1 MGPAVTAGKARV
13 DSGSSRPAGSGGWAA
28 GVPVA
33 REFMNTKEVA
43 DYLRIRQ
50 RKVYALLRA
59 GKIPCSRVTGKWLFP
74 KHLIDLWV
82 AENTDYAGLGFETRP
97 PAPVVAG
104 SHDPLLDWAVRESGC
119 GLALRASGSLD
130 GLKQLAAGEAAMAA
144 LHVRDADTGDYNVPL
159 LRAAPSLREAV
170 LIHFARRRQ
179 GLLMAAGNPL
189 KLRGMASLRS
199 KKARLMQRQPSAG
212 SHLLLLHF
220 LEAARIKP
228 ADLNLVH
235 PPVASET
242 DVGLAIVEGRA
253 DAGLAI
259 EAVARQFRLAFVP
272 LTEER
277 FDIAM
282 RRKTYFEAPAQALLA
297 FLRGPAFKRRA
308 AALRGYDISET
319 GRVVW
324 NG

>member
-1 MGPAVTAGKARV
+1 MAPIRAEGKSALTGERAPGTLAVM
-13 DSGSSRPAGSGGWAA
+13 
-28 GVPVA
+28 A

-43 DYLRIRQ
+43 DYLRIKQ

-59 GKIPCSRVTGKWLFP
+59 KRIPCSRVTGKWLFP

-104 SHDPLLDWAVRESGC
+104 SHDPLLDWAVREADC

-130 GLKQLAAGEAAMAA
+130 GLKQLAAGEAVMAG
-144 LHVRDADTGDYNVPL
+144 LHVRDGKSGEYNVPV
-159 LRAAPSLREAV
+159 LREAAGLRDVV
-170 LIHFARRRQ
+170 LIRWAARRQ
-179 GLLMAAGNPL
+179 GLVLTAGNPL
-189 KLRGMASLRS
+189 KIRRVADVVRRR
-199 KKARLMQRQPSAG
+199 ARFMLRQPSAG

-220 LEAARIKP
+220 LARARLKP
-228 ADLNLVH
+228 GDVSFVH
-235 PPVASET
+235 PAVLSET

-253 DAGLAI
+253 DAGLAV

-272 LTEER
+272 LAEER
-277 FDIAM
+277 FDLAM
-282 RRKTYFEAPAQALLA
+282 RRKSYFDGPAQALLRFA
-297 FLRGPAFKRRA
+297 ATPAFRRRA
-308 AALRGYDISET
+308 AALGGYDVSET

>member
-1 MGPAVTAGKARV
+1 M
-13 DSGSSRPAGSGGWAA
+13 
-28 GVPVA
+28 A

-43 DYLRIRQ
+43 EYLRIKQ

-59 GKIPCSRVTGKWLFP
+59 RRIPCSRVTGKWLFP

-144 LHVRDADTGDYNVPL
+144 LHVRDAESGEYNAPL
-159 LRAAPSLREAV
+159 LRAAPSLREMV

-179 GLLMAAGNPL
+179 GLVLAPGNPM
-189 KLRGMASLRS
+189 KINGIASLKSR
-199 KKARLMQRQPSAG
+199 KARIMQRQAAAG

-220 LEAARIKP
+220 LEKARIKP
-228 ADLNLVH
+228 ADLQLVH
-235 PPVASET
+235 PPAASET
-242 DVGLAIVEGRA
+242 EVGLAIVEGRA

-272 LTEER
+272 LAEER
-277 FDIAM
+277 FDIAL
-282 RRKTYFEAPAQALLA
+282 RRKTYFEAPAQALFA
-297 FLRGPAFKRRA
+297 FARTPAFKRRA
-308 AALRGYDISET
+308 AALGGYDVAET
-319 GRVVW
+319 GAVAW

>member
-1 MGPAVTAGKARV
+1 
-13 DSGSSRPAGSGGWAA
+13 
-28 GVPVA
+28 VA
-33 REFMNTKEVA
+33 REFMSTKEVA
-43 DYLRIRQ
+43 DYLRIKQ

-59 GKIPCSRVTGKWLFP
+59 KRIPCSRVTGKWLFP

-104 SHDPLLDWAVRESGC
+104 SHDPLLDWAVRESEC

-130 GLKQLAAGEAAMAA
+130 GLKQLAAGEAVMAG
-144 LHVRDADTGDYNVPL
+144 LHVRDGKSGDYNVPV
-159 LRAAPSLREAV
+159 LRDAAGLRDIV
-170 LIHFARRRQ
+170 LVHWARRRQ
-179 GLLMAAGNPL
+179 GLVLAAGNPM
-189 KLRGMASLRS
+189 KIRGVDELR
-199 KKARLMQRQPSAG
+199 KNKARFMLRQPSAG

-220 LEAARIKP
+220 LAEARLKP
-228 ADLNLVH
+228 ADLNFVH
-235 PPVASET
+235 PPVLSET

-253 DAGLAI
+253 DAGLAV

-272 LTEER
+272 LAEER
-277 FDIAM
+277 FDLAI
-282 RRKTYFEAPAQALLA
+282 RRKSYFEAPAQTLFRFAA
-297 FLRGPAFKRRA
+297 TPAFKRRA
-308 AALRGYDISET
+308 ASLGGYAVGET

>member
-1 MGPAVTAGKARV
+1 MR
-13 DSGSSRPAGSGGWAA
+13 
-28 GVPVA
+28 VA

-43 DYLRIRQ
+43 DYLRIKQ

-59 GKIPCSRVTGKWLFP
+59 KRIPCSRVTGKWLFP

-104 SHDPLLDWAVRESGC
+104 SHDPLLDWAVGASDC

-130 GLKQLAAGEAAMAA
+130 GLKQLAAGEAVMAG
-144 LHVRDADTGDYNVPL
+144 LHVRDAKSGEYNVPI
-159 LRAAPSLREAV
+159 LREAAGLRDVV
-170 LIHFARRRQ
+170 LIRWAARRQ
-179 GLLMAAGNPL
+179 GLVLAAGNPL
-189 KLRGMASLRS
+189 KIRRVADAVRR
-199 KKARLMQRQPSAG
+199 KARFMLRQPSAG

-220 LEAARIKP
+220 LALARLKP
-228 ADLNLVH
+228 ADVNFVH
-235 PPVASET
+235 PAVLNET

-253 DAGLAI
+253 DAGLAV
-259 EAVARQFRLAFVP
+259 EAVARQFRLAFAP
-272 LTEER
+272 LAEER
-277 FDIAM
+277 FDLAL
-282 RRKTYFEAPAQALLA
+282 RRKSFFEGPAQALFRFA
-297 FLRGPAFKRRA
+297 ATPAFKRKA
-308 AALRGYDISET
+308 AALGGYDVGET

>member
-1 MGPAVTAGKARV
+1 
-13 DSGSSRPAGSGGWAA
+13 
-28 GVPVA
+28 
-33 REFMNTKEVA
+33 MNTREVA
-43 DYLRIRQ
+43 DYLRIKQ

-59 GKIPCSRVTGKWLFP
+59 KRIPCSRVTGKWLFP

-119 GLALRASGSLD
+119 GLAVRSGGSLD
-130 GLKQLAAGEAAMAA
+130 GLKQLAAGEAAMAG
-144 LHVRDADTGDYNVPL
+144 LHVRDAESGEYNAPL

-170 LIHFARRRQ
+170 LIHVARRRQ
-179 GLLMAAGNPL
+179 GLLLAPGNPL
-189 KLRGMASLRS
+189 KIKSLAGLRS
-199 KKARLMQRQPSAG
+199 RKARIMPRQAAAG
-212 SHLLLLHF
+212 SQILLLDL
-220 LEAARIKP
+220 LAKARIKP
-228 ADLNLVH
+228 ADLRLVH
-235 PPVASET
+235 PPASSET

-272 LTEER
+272 LADER
-277 FDIAM
+277 FDIAL
-282 RRKTYFEAPAQALLA
+282 RRKTYFEAPAQALFA
-297 FLRGPAFKRRA
+297 FLRTPAFRRRA
-308 AALRGYDISET
+308 AALGGYDVRKAGT
-319 GRVVW
+319 VVW

>member
-1 MGPAVTAGKARV
+1 
-13 DSGSSRPAGSGGWAA
+13 
-28 GVPVA
+28 
-33 REFMNTKEVA
+33 MNTKEVA
-43 DYLRIRQ
+43 DYLRIKQ

-59 GKIPCSRVTGKWLFP
+59 KRIPCSRVTGKWLFP

-104 SHDPLLDWAVRESGC
+104 SHDPLLEWAVRASGC

-130 GLKQLAAGEAAMAA
+130 GLKQLAAGEAVMAG
-144 LHVRDADTGDYNVPL
+144 LHVRDGKSGEYNARV
-159 LRAAPSLREAV
+159 LREAAGLRDVV
-170 LIHFARRRQ
+170 LIHWARRRQ
-179 GLLMAAGNPL
+179 GLVLAPGNPL
-189 KLRGMASLRS
+189 KIRRVADLP
-199 KKARLMQRQPSAG
+199 KKRAHFMLRQPSAG

-220 LEAARIKP
+220 HAAARLKP
-228 ADLNLVH
+228 ADMNFVH
-235 PPVASET
+235 PPVLSET

-272 LTEER
+272 LAEER
-277 FDIAM
+277 FDLAL
-282 RRKTYFEAPAQALLA
+282 RRRSYFEGPAQALFA
-297 FLRGPAFKRRA
+297 FAAGPALKRRA
-308 AALRGYDISET
+308 AALGGYDVSQS

-324 NG
+324 SG

>member
-1 MGPAVTAGKARV
+1 LTPASRDRQARPEGIEAGH
-13 DSGSSRPAGSGGWAA
+13 
-28 GVPVA
+28 VA
-33 REFMNTKEVA
+33 REFMSTKEVA
-43 DYLRIRQ
+43 DYLRIKQ

-59 GKIPCSRVTGKWLFP
+59 KRIPCSRVTGKWLFP

-130 GLKQLAAGEAAMAA
+130 GLKQLAAGEAVMAG
-144 LHVRDADTGDYNVPL
+144 LHVRDGKSGEYNVPV
-159 LRAAPSLREAV
+159 LRDAAGLRDIV
-170 LIHFARRRQ
+170 LVHWARRRQ
-179 GLLMAAGNPL
+179 GLVLAAGNPMKIRGL
-189 KLRGMASLRS
+189 AELRK
-199 KKARLMQRQPSAG
+199 KKARFMLRQPSAG

-220 LEAARIKP
+220 LAAARLKP
-228 ADLNLVH
+228 ADLNFVH
-235 PPVASET
+235 PPVLSET

-253 DAGLAI
+253 DAGLAV

-272 LTEER
+272 LAEER
-277 FDIAM
+277 FDLAM
-282 RRKTYFEAPAQALLA
+282 RRKSYFEAPAQALFRFA
-297 FLRGPAFKRRA
+297 ATPAFKRRA
-308 AALRGYDISET
+308 ASLGGYEVGET
-319 GRVVW
+319 GQVVW

>member
-1 MGPAVTAGKARV
+1 M
-13 DSGSSRPAGSGGWAA
+13 
-28 GVPVA
+28 A
-33 REFMNTKEVA
+33 REFMSTKEVA
-43 DYLRIRQ
+43 DYQRIKQ

-59 GKIPCSRVTGKWLFP
+59 KRIPCSRVTGKWLFP

-130 GLKQLAAGEAAMAA
+130 GLKQLAAGEAVMAG
-144 LHVRDADTGDYNVPL
+144 LHVRDGKSGEYNVPV
-159 LRAAPSLREAV
+159 LRDAAGLRDIV
-170 LIHFARRRQ
+170 LVHWARRRQ
-179 GLLMAAGNPL
+179 GLVLAAGNPMKIRGL
-189 KLRGMASLRS
+189 AELRK
-199 KKARLMQRQPSAG
+199 KKARFMLRQPSAG

-220 LEAARIKP
+220 LAAARLKP
-228 ADLNLVH
+228 ADLNFVH
-235 PPVASET
+235 PPVLSET

-253 DAGLAI
+253 DAGLAV

-272 LTEER
+272 LAEER
-277 FDIAM
+277 FDLAM
-282 RRKTYFEAPAQALLA
+282 RRKSYFEAPAQALFRFA
-297 FLRGPAFKRRA
+297 ATPAFKRRA
-308 AALRGYDISET
+308 ASLGGYEVGET
-319 GRVVW
+319 GQVVW

>member
-1 MGPAVTAGKARV
+1 M
-13 DSGSSRPAGSGGWAA
+13 
-28 GVPVA
+28 A
-33 REFMNTKEVA
+33 REFMSTKEVA
-43 DYLRIRQ
+43 DYLRIKQ

-59 GKIPCSRVTGKWLFP
+59 RRIPCSRVTGKWLFP

-104 SHDPLLDWAVRESGC
+104 SHDPLLDWAVRESDC

-130 GLKQLAAGEAAMAA
+130 GLKQLAAGEAMMAG
-144 LHVRDADTGDYNVPL
+144 LHVRDGKSGEYNVPV
-159 LRAAPSLREAV
+159 LRDAAGLRDIV
-170 LIHFARRRQ
+170 LIYWAQRRQ
-179 GLLMAAGNPL
+179 GLVLAAGNPMKVRGL
-189 KLRGMASLRS
+189 AELRK
-199 KKARLMQRQPSAG
+199 KKARFMLRQPSAG

-220 LEAARIKP
+220 LAEARLKP
-228 ADLNLVH
+228 ADVNFVH
-235 PPVASET
+235 PPVLSET

-253 DAGLAI
+253 DAGLAV

-272 LTEER
+272 LAEER
-277 FDIAM
+277 FDLAM
-282 RRKTYFEAPAQALLA
+282 RRKSYFEAPAQTLFRFAA
-297 FLRGPAFKRRA
+297 TPAFKRRA
-308 AALRGYDISET
+308 ASLGGYGVEET

>member
-1 MGPAVTAGKARV
+1 
-13 DSGSSRPAGSGGWAA
+13 
-28 GVPVA
+28 VA
-33 REFMNTKEVA
+33 REFMNTREVA
-43 DYLRIRQ
+43 EYLRIKQ

-59 GKIPCSRVTGKWLFP
+59 KRIPCSRVTGKWLFP

-104 SHDPLLDWAVRESGC
+104 SHDPLLDWAVRASNC

-130 GLKQLAAGEAAMAA
+130 GLKQLAAGEAMMAG
-144 LHVRDADTGDYNVPL
+144 LHVRDGKSGEYN
-159 LRAAPSLREAV
+159 APVLREAAGLRDVV
-170 LIHFARRRQ
+170 LIHWARRRQ
-179 GLLMAAGNPL
+179 GLVLASGDPL
-189 KLRGMASLRS
+189 KIRGVADIV
-199 KKARLMQRQPSAG
+199 KKRARFMLRQPSAG

-220 LEAARIKP
+220 LAQARLKP
-228 ADLNLVH
+228 ADVNFVH
-235 PPVASET
+235 PPVLSET

-259 EAVARQFRLAFVP
+259 EAVARRFRLAFLP
-272 LTEER
+272 LAEER
-277 FDIAM
+277 FDLAL
-282 RRKTYFEAPAQALLA
+282 RRRSYFEAPAQALFA
-297 FLRGPAFKRRA
+297 FAAGAALKRRA
-308 AALRGYDISET
+308 AALGGYDVGET

>member
-1 MGPAVTAGKARV
+1 MAPICAEGKPALTRRRAPGTLALMAR
-13 DSGSSRPAGSGGWAA
+13 D
-28 GVPVA
+28 
-33 REFMNTKEVA
+33 FMNTKEVA

-59 GKIPCSRVTGKWLFP
+59 KRIPCSRVTGKWLFP

-130 GLKQLAAGEAAMAA
+130 GLKQLAAGEAVMAG
-144 LHVRDADTGDYNVPL
+144 LHVRDAKSGEYNVPVM
-159 LRAAPSLREAV
+159 REAAGLRDVV
-170 LIHFARRRQ
+170 LIHWAARRQ
-179 GLLMAAGNPL
+179 GLVLAAGNPL
-189 KLRGMASLRS
+189 KIRRIADI
-199 KKARLMQRQPSAG
+199 ARRRARFMLRQPSAG

-220 LEAARIKP
+220 LAEARLKP
-228 ADLNLVH
+228 GDVTFVH
-235 PPVASET
+235 PAVLSET

-253 DAGLAI
+253 DAGLAV
-259 EAVARQFRLAFVP
+259 EAVARQFRLPFVP
-272 LTEER
+272 LAEER
-277 FDIAM
+277 FDLAM
-282 RRKTYFEAPAQALLA
+282 RRKSYFDGPAQSLLRFA
-297 FLRGPAFKRRA
+297 ATPGFKRKA
-308 AALRGYDISET
+308 AALGGYDVGET
-319 GRVVW
+319 GSVVW

>member
-1 MGPAVTAGKARV
+1 VLTGV
-13 DSGSSRPAGSGGWAA
+13 RPTGTFEPLLRMR
-28 GVPVA
+28 PVA

-43 DYLRIRQ
+43 DYLRIKQ

-59 GKIPCSRVTGKWLFP
+59 KRIPCSRVTGKWLFP

-104 SHDPLLDWAVRESGC
+104 SHDPLLDWAVGESGC

-130 GLKQLAAGEAAMAA
+130 GLKQLAAGEAVMAG
-144 LHVRDADTGDYNVPL
+144 LHVRDEKTGEYNAPVVRDAAG
-159 LRAAPSLREAV
+159 LRDVV
-170 LIHFARRRQ
+170 LIHWAQRRQ
-179 GLLMAAGNPL
+179 GLVLAAGNPL
-189 KLRGMASLRS
+189 KIRRIADAAR
-199 KKARLMQRQPSAG
+199 KKARFMLRQPSAG
-212 SHLLLLHF
+212 SHLLLLN
-220 LEAARIKP
+220 LLAAARLRP
-228 ADLNLVH
+228 ADMDFVH
-235 PPVASET
+235 PPVLSET

-259 EAVARQFRLAFVP
+259 EAVARRFRLTFVP
-272 LTEER
+272 LAEER
-277 FDIAM
+277 FDLAM
-282 RRKTYFEAPAQALLA
+282 RRKSYFEAPAQKLFA
-297 FLRGPAFKRRA
+297 FAGTTAFKRRA
-308 AALRGYDISET
+308 AALGGYDVGGT